1 VILLASEASL
11 RVIKRQIRTL
21 PLVALIYFSV
31 SGGPFGLET
40 AISSSG
46 AGMALVLIV
55 VVPIIFSVPC
65 ALMNAELGS
74 ALPVEGGYYAWVKI
88 GLGAFWG
95 YMEGILSWLTTWLDT
110 ALYPVLFVDYLA
122 TWIPALERGKYVVFS
137 MWGGAF
143 SLDLHWL
150 VAIMFMIPL
159 GYLNARGAKL
169 VGDTSVGFLVVV
181 LAPFV
186 VMAGVGIYH
195 LLTTSGLHPLQ
206 PFVVPGSNA
215 REAAGAGLAVVIW
228 NYVGFDSV
236 STVGGEIDRPKRTY
250 PLALL
255 ISLPLIAITYI
266 LPMIAALASGL
277 HSKDVT
283 LWDNGDFA
291 LAGRLLGGPWLQ
303 GAIVISALVAQ
314 AGLFSSLL
322 LSGSRLP
329 AVLGADHY
337 LPESLS
343 YVNPKTGTPV
353 RSIVLS
359 CLIFGVFI
367 ALDFSTLID
376 ADILLTLFTL
386 LLEFAALIALRK
398 RFPNMV
404 RPFRVPGGWFGA
416 IGIAIVP
423 TAMALY
429 LLIDTFSSEPLSFWI
444 GVIMVVGSA
453 VIYPAL
459 RKWVKRGRP
468 DGELDVSGID
478 FGNGIDA
485 QSVIRGEWVRL

>member
-1 VILLASEASL
+1 VASEASL
-11 RVIKRQIRTL
+11 RIIKRQIRTL

-46 AGMALVLIV
+46 AGMVLVLIV

-110 ALYPVLFVDYLA
+110 ALYPVLFVGYLS

-137 MWGGAF
+137 MWDGKF
-143 SLDLHWL
+143 SLDLYWL
-150 VAIMFMIPL
+150 VAIAFMIPL

-169 VGDTSVGFLVVV
+169 VGDTSVGFLVIV

-186 VMAGVGIYH
+186 VMTGVAIYH
-195 LLTTSGLHPLQ
+195 FMTTSGLHPLQ
-206 PFVVPGSNA
+206 PFTAPGTTA
-215 REAAGAGLAVVIW
+215 RQAAGAGLAVVIW
-228 NYVGFDSV
+228 NYVGFDSI
-236 STVGGEIDRPKRTY
+236 STVGGEIDKPKRTY

-255 ISLPLIAITYI
+255 ISVPLIAITYI
-266 LPMIAALASGL
+266 LPTLAALTSGL
-277 HSKDVT
+277 HKNDVT

-291 LAGRLLGGPWLQ
+291 LAGKLLGGPWLQ
-303 GAIVISALVAQ
+303 AAIVIAAMVAQ

-329 AVLGADHY
+329 AVLAADHY
-337 LPESLS
+337 LPESLAKID
-343 YVNPKTGTPV
+343 PKTGTPV
-353 RSIVLS
+353 RSIILS
-359 CLIFGVFI
+359 CLIFSVFI
-367 ALDFSTLID
+367 ALDFTTLID

-386 LLEFAALIALRK
+386 VLEFAALIALRK

-404 RPFRVPGGWFGA
+404 RPFKVPGGWFGA

-423 TAMALY
+423 TAMAVW
-429 LLIDTFSSEPLSFWI
+429 LLKATRVTEPISFWI
-444 GVIMVVGSA
+444 GVTMVLGSA
-453 VIYPAL
+453 LLYPVFK
-459 RKWVKRGRP
+459 KWIKRGRP
-468 DGELDVSGID
+468 DGELDVTGID
-478 FGNGIDA
+478 FGDGIDA
-485 QSVIRGEWVRL
+485 ESVIRGGVRL